1 MGRERTKQ
9 REEGEKGRR
18 GEKGGKEKRGR
29 RKGEER
35 TLEWSDHLRLLKG

>member
-18 GEKGGKEKRGR
+18 GEEGGKEKRGR